1 MLGIDG
7 LSRQLRATSDLP
19 IGAQVQ
25 ILLARLAAS
34 PGELHDDATLLA
46 INDRH
51 AAASR
56 SSGDAA
62 RMEAQP
68 PVEGEVLAEVTAAA
82 RPDRLRLL
90 RQVVGEAAGLSGFG
104 ADIAAQIVLAVDE
117 ACQNVIRHAYR
128 GEPDGLSSSRCAAR
142 SDELQIAAARFRAA
156 RRSGSES
163 GRGRSTSCARAGSAP
178 T

>member
-1 MLGIDG
+1 
-7 LSRQLRATSDLP
+7 
-19 IGAQVQ
+19 
-25 ILLARLAAS
+25 
-34 PGELHDDATLLA
+34 LLA
-46 INDRH
+46 IDDRH

-117 ACQNVIRHAYR
+117 ACQNIIRHAYR
-128 GEPDGLSSSRCAAR
+128 GQPGGRIALTLYRCSDRFVVCLRDFGEPVDVRKVQPRALDDIRRGGLGTHLIREVMDEVVFESPPRDGGNLLRMVKR
-142 SDELQIAAARFRAA
+142 I
-156 RRSGSES
+156 G
-163 GRGRSTSCARAGSAP
+163 
-178 T
+178 